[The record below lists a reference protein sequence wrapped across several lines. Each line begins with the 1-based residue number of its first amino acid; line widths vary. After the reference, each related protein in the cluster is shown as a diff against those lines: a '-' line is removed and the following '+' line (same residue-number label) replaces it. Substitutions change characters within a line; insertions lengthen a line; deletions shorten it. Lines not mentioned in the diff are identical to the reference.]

1 MLRNTSFSIRL
12 LVFVAAIFF
21 FHCASAAA
29 QPRRLEGPSV
39 DRPNNEVDSES
50 KFFYQLRSL
59 FGRFRDGDL
68 DRAFAAAQP
77 IQCSE
82 LVSDNGEWR
91 PVAFFNEDRRLGD
104 WYHSTLDDVKREL
117 SQYVFSGTCN
127 SDRSN
132 VRLVTKFPVME
143 SVRRYNSGRIPFK
156 EIHLNVNPAVIA
168 YFEPRTQIYT
178 FELPYLYIDPE
189 KSVGQ
194 TVYSLLA
201 ARLDDRPAREVTNHW
216 ECKSVRAE
224 DVTFQFLICQTWTMP
239 SDAAVRKQ
247 SRPSFGS
254 SAYFILSDGRE
265 ASTSVKLS
273 FGGSEDKGPPPEAP
287 LPPPPP
293 VSDAPPPDRPVTQT
307 SPPPPPAETNPGRPG
322 GWEVPDPS
330 SKLAAVRDSEFRV
343 IFSAQTWA
351 NKLASPQVLLD
362 QRMLGLDAV
371 KPAGADY
378 CVWQPA
384 SVTLV
389 SRVLGR
395 DPDSQV
401 AYTLT
406 ATSGDNRSPT
416 FLNLDMKTLTGS
428 RLGALQCFF
437 PRGEAAESIP
447 FSRWVSIVG
456 AHLTI
461 EVRP

>member
-1 MLRNTSFSIRL
+1 MLRNASITIRL
-12 LVFVAAIFF
+12 LVFVIAIFL

-29 QPRRLEGPSV
+29 QPRRLEGPTV
-39 DRPNNEVDSES
+39 DRSNNESDTET

-68 DRAFAAAQP
+68 DRAFAAAQS

-104 WYHSTLDDVKREL
+104 WYHSTLEDVKREL
-117 SQYVFSGTCN
+117 SQYTFSGTCN

-143 SVRRYNSGRIPFK
+143 SIKRYNSGRIPFN
-156 EIHLNVNPAVIA
+156 EIHLNTNPAVIA

-189 KSVGQ
+189 KSTGQ
-194 TVYSLLA
+194 AVYSLLA

-216 ECKSVRAE
+216 ECKSVRAD

-239 SDAAVRKQ
+239 SDPAVRKQ

-273 FGGSEDKGPPPEAP
+273 FGGNEDKT
-287 LPPPPP
+287 PPP
-293 VSDAPPPDRPVTQT
+293 VPPPDTAPPPDRPVTQST
-307 SPPPPPAETNPGRPG
+307 PPVPPPAETNPGRPG
-322 GWEVPDPS
+322 GWEVPDAS
-330 SKLAAVRDSEFRV
+330 SKLIAVRDVEFRV
-343 IFSAQTWA
+343 IFSAQTWT
-351 NKLASPQVLLD
+351 NKIASPQILLD
-362 QRMLGLDAV
+362 QKMLGLDAA

-384 SVTLV
+384 SATLV
-389 SRVLGR
+389 SRVLGK

-406 ATSGDNRSPT
+406 ATSGDSRSPT
-416 FLNLDMKTLTGS
+416 FLNLDMKALTGA

-437 PRGEAAESIP
+437 PRAEAAESIP